1 MKSLLKGGGG
11 RRLGMIWILF
21 SVCTNIYFFQIQTS
35 ELFGLKDKI
44 KICEIII
51 QNLSVRVLLFF
62 FIFFHIYGL
71 LVHPTNLISIDK
83 CVELAMYVSVN
94 GLSNQY

>member
-1 MKSLLKGGGG
+1 
-11 RRLGMIWILF
+11 MIWILF
-21 SVCTNIYFFQIQTS
+21 YVCIFIYFFQIQTS

-51 QNLSVRVLLFF
+51 QILSATCKNSPFF
-62 FIFFHIYGL
+62 CFFFFHIYGL
-71 LVHPTNLISIDK
+71 LVQPTNLISIYK
-83 CVELAMYVSVN
+83 CVGLAMYVSVN